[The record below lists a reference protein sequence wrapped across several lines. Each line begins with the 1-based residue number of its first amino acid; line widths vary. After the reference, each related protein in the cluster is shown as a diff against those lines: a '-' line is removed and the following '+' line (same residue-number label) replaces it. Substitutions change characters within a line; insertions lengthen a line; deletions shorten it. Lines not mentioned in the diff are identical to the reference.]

1 MPVFVD
7 RRSSPSL
14 SPWRQRMRCAAV
26 GAINRTIAIAAQI
39 RAVVEPLEALLERE
53 DEQEREQNLR
63 PRHREA
69 VLLDELAPL
78 LVEVVFPPA
87 HGLYVPPSGPG

>member
-1 MPVFVD
+1 VCSRRRDQQDDRD
-7 RRSSPSL
+7 RRADQGGVVDGHL
-14 SPWRQRMRCAAV
+14 
-26 GAINRTIAIAAQI
+26 
-39 RAVVEPLEALLERE
+39 AVVEPLEALLERE

-87 HGLYVPPSGPG
+87 HGLYVPPTGPG